1 MRWCQINMSGA
12 FKFSRSET
20 ILKLT
25 DAHQSV
31 KSKQNIH
38 NVYNAIAR
46 SGKATELRYTF
57 IYVQRS
63 RCYLHGVKIKFCV
76 QSYGSQYIKMRR
88 VSKKSIQGVRIRTL
102 GCDGRPGDRY
112 LLMYGRFD
120 DSRMYIYA
128 FRHIHLRL
136 AYFNIRTRLQNGGE
150 FEKSEANTNR
160 P

>member
-12 FKFSRSET
+12 FKFSQSET

-38 NVYNAIAR
+38 NVYNASAR

-102 GCDGRPGDRY
+102 GCDGRPEDRY

-120 DSRMYIYA
+120 DSSMYIYILLKTDKLSFVLWYA
-128 FRHIHLRL
+128 GILH
-136 AYFNIRTRLQNGGE
+136 T
-150 FEKSEANTNR
+150 
-160 P
+160 